1 MRCVASL
8 ASNLVSM
15 VIYQRPGAG
24 STGWEELAIIGKQ
37 KRGELL
43 RELPK
48 KQSGGPLDKTTVHQ
62 KMLKGEKG
70 MLETDFHK
78 RGEIK
83 GNEPLFELSDSDNR
97 LLPNESSKAQVDEL
111 LFDSSGRDPDY
122 NDSSDPSRS
131 NPNGNN
137 SDHNDSYDLSRS
149 NLDHN
154 DSSDLSRRNPNRNNP
169 DHDDSYD
176 LSRSNPDHI
185 NSSNP
190 QLWKSNRKGMP
201 KHHYEIE
208 GHTYIISSIDEEKPK
223 NIDEALSC
231 PLRDKWI
238 NVMEEEI
245 DSMKSNNVWKL
256 VEISHGHK
264 AIRNKWVLNIKR
276 KADGTIER
284 YKARLVAK
292 GYNQ

>member
-1 MRCVASL
+1 MSVRA
-8 ASNLVSM
+8 
-15 VIYQRPGAG
+15 RHG
-24 STGWEELAIIGKQ
+24 SSYFITFIDDFTHYVHVYLISHKSETLEYFRRYVNEVEKQ
-37 KRGELL
+37 M
-43 RELPK
+43 
-48 KQSGGPLDKTTVHQ
+48 DKTIKALRTNRGCEYLSDQ
-62 KMLKGEKG
+62 FKDLCNKK
-70 MLETDFHK
+70 ETDFHK

-83 GNEPLFELSDSDNR
+83 GNEPLSELSDSDNR

-111 LFDSSGRDPDY
+111 LFDSSGRDPYY

-137 SDHNDSYDLSRS
+137 PDHDDSYDLSRS
-149 NLDHN
+149 NHDHN
-154 DSSDLSRRNPNRNNP
+154 DSSDMSRSNPNGNNL

-190 QLWKSNRKGMP
+190 QLRKSNRKGMP

-223 NIDEALSC
+223 NIDEAISC

-238 NVMEEEI
+238 NAMKEEMN
-245 DSMKSNNVWKL
+245 SMKSNNVWKL

-264 AIRNKWVLNIKR
+264 AIRNK
-276 KADGTIER
+276 
-284 YKARLVAK
+284 
-292 GYNQ
+292 